1 MADPNAPSSLGMANP
16 ATASALFLREAEVR
30 RGIELLYFGHS
41 HLMRTLDDMLAR
53 EGLGRAHQRALYFIA
68 RRPGLVISDLIA
80 LLGITKQSLSR
91 VIKDL
96 ETRALIKLST
106 GATDRRQKE
115 LRLTDTGASL
125 EARLFAE
132 MRSRMAAAYGDA
144 GQDAVT
150 GFWRVC
156 EGLIPQS
163 ERRRIAD
170 LQSGG

>member
-1 MADPNAPSSLGMANP
+1 M
-16 ATASALFLREAEVR
+16 TASALFLREAEVR
-30 RGIELLYFGHS
+30 RGIELLYFGQS
-41 HLMRTLDDMLAR
+41 HLVRALDDMLAK

-68 RRPGLVISDLIA
+68 RKPGLVISDLLA

-91 VIKDL
+91 VIKELD
-96 ETRALIKLST
+96 AKGLIMMRT
-106 GATDRRQKE
+106 GRNDRRQKE
-115 LRLTDTGASL
+115 VRLTEQGTAL

-132 MRSRMAAAYGDA
+132 MRARMASAYGDA

-156 EGLIPQS
+156 EGLVPPG

-170 LQSGG
+170 LQSG

>member
-1 MADPNAPSSLGMANP
+1 MADPNIYAGASANP

-41 HLMRTLDDMLAR
+41 HLLRAIDDNLAK
-53 EGLGRAHQRALYFIA
+53 EGLGRAHHRALYFIA
-68 RRPGLVISDLIA
+68 RKPGLVISDLIA

-91 VIKDL
+91 VIKEL
-96 ETRALIKLST
+96 EARKLLTLQT
-106 GATDRRQKE
+106 GRHDRRQKE
-115 LRLTDTGASL
+115 LHLTEEGAAL
-125 EARLFAE
+125 EAKLFAD
-132 MRSRMAAAYGDA
+132 MRTGMASAYGDA

-156 EGLIPQS
+156 EGLIPAS

-170 LQSGG
+170 LQRGS